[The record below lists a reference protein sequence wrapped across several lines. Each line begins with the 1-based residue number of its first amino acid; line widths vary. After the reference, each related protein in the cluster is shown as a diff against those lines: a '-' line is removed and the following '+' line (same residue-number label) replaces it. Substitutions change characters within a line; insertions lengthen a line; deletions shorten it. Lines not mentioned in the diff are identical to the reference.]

1 MNHTTT
7 EIVLIIAGMTLSTV
21 LTRNAFSLL
30 PKGLVLPEWLKKV
43 LSYTPAAAVSA
54 LIATATFAKPS
65 ELAWQIALQKPE
77 MIGLLVAGIVFV
89 KTRRADATF
98 VCGFVAYWL
107 VPMVM

>member
-43 LSYTPAAAVSA
+43 FSYTPAAAVSA
-54 LIATATFAKPS
+54 LVATATFAKPS
-65 ELAWQIALQKPE
+65 ELAWQIA
-77 MIGLLVAGIVFV
+77 
-89 KTRRADATF
+89 
-98 VCGFVAYWL
+98 
-107 VPMVM
+107 